1 MKTKKK
7 RMEKKLIREFSS
19 DAKIIEEERKGY
31 ESKLDKQKALNYKKL
46 RTELDQQQM

>member
-1 MKTKKK
+1 
-7 RMEKKLIREFSS
+7 MEKKLIREFSS